1 MPTELILDVIREDGS
16 ALRRFVQSRTRDTSE
31 TDDIMQDIY
40 LRVLQNV
47 DLVERSLSRR
57 AYLFRV
63 AQNIICDRARQR
75 LTNAR
80 AVGDFRIIVELDEQ
94 NAGRGASSPQEQTL
108 RAREGRIAADRAM
121 GRLKD
126 KHRQIY
132 CLSRME
138 GLRNNEIAKQLG
150 VSLRSV
156 ERHVS
161 EISLYMRETLASY
174 I

>member
-1 MPTELILDVIREDGS
+1 M
-16 ALRRFVQSRTRDTSE
+16 RRFVQSRTHDASE
-31 TDDIMQDIY
+31 TDDIMQEVY
-40 LRVLQNV
+40 LRVLQSA

-63 AQNIICDRARQR
+63 AQNLICDRARQR
-75 LTNAR
+75 SASAR
-80 AVGDFRIIVELDEQ
+80 VIGDFRIIVEIDEQ
-94 NAGRGASSPQEQTL
+94 DAARGVSSPQERTL

-126 KHRQIY
+126 MHRQIY

-138 GLRNNEIAKQLG
+138 GLRNNEIATKLG

-161 EISLYMRETLASY
+161 EISRYMRETLASY